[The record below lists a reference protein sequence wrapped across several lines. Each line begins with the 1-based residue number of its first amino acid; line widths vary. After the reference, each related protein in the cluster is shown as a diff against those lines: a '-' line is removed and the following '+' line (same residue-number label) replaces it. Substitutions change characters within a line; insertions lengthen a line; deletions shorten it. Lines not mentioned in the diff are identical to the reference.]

1 MRRAVLMT
9 RQAISPRLA
18 IRMRLNMLFLSLD
31 LGRDPSLAVGAYG
44 MGRVAPV
51 VHQNRPEATVKI
63 RPLWRTSARPKQDRN
78 GLCRLPDGLRLPGL
92 AHVPDQAVNEAEL
105 VDDDRREDERIEVA

>member
-44 MGRVAPV
+44 DGPCGSRGTSKSAGGNGLNP
-51 VHQNRPEATVKI
+51 
-63 RPLWRTSARPKQDRN
+63 RPLAYQRKTET
-78 GLCRLPDGLRLPGL
+78 GPDGAGDPQLPLRLPRPWPRPG
-92 AHVPDQAVNEAEL
+92 PG
-105 VDDDRREDERIEVA
+105 RE

>member
-9 RQAISPRLA
+9 PQAMSPRVA

-44 MGRVAPV
+44 TGRVAPV

-63 RPLWRTSARPKQDRN
+63 RPSGVPAQDRSKTET
-78 GLCRLPDGLRLPGL
+78 GL
-92 AHVPDQAVNEAEL
+92 AGP
-105 VDDDRREDERIEVA
+105 RRPTASRPCPRPGPGRE

>member
-44 MGRVAPV
+44 RAVWLPWYIKIGRRQRSKSGPSGVPA
-51 VHQNRPEATVKI
+51 
-63 RPLWRTSARPKQDRN
+63 QDRSKTET
-78 GLCRLPDGLRLPGL
+78 GL
-92 AHVPDQAVNEAEL
+92 AGPRTAYGFPAL
-105 VDDDRREDERIEVA
+105 PTFRTRP